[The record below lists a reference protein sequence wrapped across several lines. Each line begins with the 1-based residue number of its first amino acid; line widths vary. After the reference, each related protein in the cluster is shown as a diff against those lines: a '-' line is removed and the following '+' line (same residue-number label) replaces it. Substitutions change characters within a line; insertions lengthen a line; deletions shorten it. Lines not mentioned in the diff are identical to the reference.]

1 MEIIKFEKW
10 DPAADDPRK
19 LKYAGQRTA
28 QEVFEELRY
37 RLEST
42 GYLPDEYFLLD
53 RDWENGREIPK
64 DADIFCTT
72 DYGGSEGLLRRAIFA
87 KIYEYYGSNACIPI
101 GIWSA
106 GI

>member
-1 MEIIKFEKW
+1 QDIIAETDVKTQ
-10 DPAADDPRK
+10 DPIRFSVA
-19 LKYAGQRTA
+19 
-28 QEVFEELRY
+28 
-37 RLEST
+37 S
-42 GYLPDEYFLLD
+42 
-53 RDWENGREIPK
+53 NGREIPK
-64 DADIFCTT
+64 GASIFCTT